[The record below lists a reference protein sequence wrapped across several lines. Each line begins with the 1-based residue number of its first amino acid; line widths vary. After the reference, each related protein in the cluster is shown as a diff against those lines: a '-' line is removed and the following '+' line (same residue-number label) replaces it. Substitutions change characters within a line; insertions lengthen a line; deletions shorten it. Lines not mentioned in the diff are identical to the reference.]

1 MESNAGLLARELNLT
16 SSPGFDVC
24 RVTDFS
30 WGGATHTDLLTP
42 EMEPVTD
49 CTNIQI
55 GKPVSF
61 FAVTGTWVRV
71 SY

>member
-1 MESNAGLLARELNLT
+1 MASSTELLARELNLA
-16 SSPGFDVC
+16 SSPGFDIC

-30 WGGATHTDLLTP
+30 WGDATHTDPLAP

-55 GKPVSF
+55 DKLSLRSQEHG
-61 FAVTGTWVRV
+61 
-71 SY
+71 

>member
-1 MESNAGLLARELNLT
+1 MASRTGLLARELNLA
-16 SSPGFDVC
+16 SGPGFDVC

-30 WGGATHTDLLTP
+30 WGDATHTDLLTP

-55 GKPVSF
+55 DKPGSFYCGHRNMGK
-61 FAVTGTWVRV
+61 G
-71 SY
+71 